1 MLEGTEVSP
10 GTCALEIEFA
20 RYLRFWNGAARLR
33 AANRFRFAFRRERGG
48 DRIRMFE
55 ATCLPVQAAS
65 SDKEVA
71 YFVLHRGEAVVR
83 WGRRSGSSLLL
94 LKIRMRCCVTSSR
107 PIAHRGAGLMI
118 YNTVPGCTSDE
129 ENHVT

>member
-33 AANRFRFAFRRERGG
+33 AADRFRFAFGRERGG
-48 DRIRMFE
+48 DRIRMLE

-65 SDKEVA
+65 SDKEAA
-71 YFVLHRGEAVVR
+71 YFVLHRGKVR
-83 WGRRSGSSLLL
+83 FEIRLQPPSAQSSNALL
-94 LKIRMRCCVTSSR
+94 CNV
-107 PIAHRGAGLMI
+107 
-118 YNTVPGCTSDE
+118 E
-129 ENHVT
+129 